1 MSEDIRNTF
10 IAFSGASPGISTSLT
25 DLSYT
30 SLDGK
35 RIYLNFQD
43 IDSTGI
49 EPATGLELRF
59 SITKKFGSIATTVN
73 PSSTFID
80 ASSPKTLQLILS
92 DANRIVDYSYNGSGV
107 ALTAQTVFVS
117 YDATG
122 FGSTVAK
129 LSDND
134 TQKSFVSSFTGVGI
148 TNLTKESNPPVF
160 NYSTTSTD
168 GTKVF
173 VYYTEATPP
182 LLPTTNISGFA
193 VSQNNSGI
201 AITNGYVLDPTSATN
216 GKIIVLQLSG
226 KIDSDDGTNP
236 ATITY
241 NPPASDYFKIKDST
255 GTGLTYAV
263 AFSGLAITNLVSD
276 ISRPVVINAQ
286 TSVTAPGVFLNFNVT
301 MSEPT
306 IPGTSA
312 TGFSIYHVEAESYKT
327 IDSITDSST
336 TYNGFGVTQ
345 YALAVNKSGLG
356 PNDTFILSYTKPT
369 SDFITDQSGNLNELL
384 SFSSL
389 SIKNLYRGTFPLA
402 PGGGYSAIAS
412 TTSYVS
418 TTGYDL
424 YLDFN
429 LNKSY
434 PAVPGVGIT
443 GFTVLV
449 DGQSVPVKN
458 ASTGSTGSDHNVKL
472 SLYNKVSSGSSVE
485 VAFQQGSLR
494 LYGAS
499 GYAFV
504 NDFEPT
510 SITNLANYDN
520 FGFFDPIYWNN
531 SLNNNTSIGY
541 EIEDETTD
549 IFVKSEFYPNASV
562 IYDTNPPK
570 GILILNRKADDVD
583 PGIKVHYFS
592 GTGYSS
598 VTTEFTD
605 TTTSYSF
612 SQTVNAFKIVSDKDQ
627 NISTIYL
634 KLKKTGSIINLGDRI
649 NVALYT
655 HDATNDT
662 PSTLLGSFA
671 SIQIDDLTTS
681 FDTYSFTNTGVTL
694 ALDTIYWVHITLD
707 NLPIASVGSASIDI
721 ANYSNTSSEFAYYNS
736 NDLTWIRIANTSPY
750 YKITAFNTASAEL
763 LSKDYLLDIF
773 EVPLKEVSV
782 YGGSSDL
789 SKYEVIGNEQANY
802 VYKKFEP
809 VYEDTTNSANNIY
822 PTVTNL
828 IVGATAKNTKTYI
841 LQIKKTKTSE
851 WEDIVENIADSET
864 TDYLNFTFT
873 TPLSLYAAR
882 IAYHGDYFTIDQR
895 GDITLAA
902 YDQYSD
908 VVSAQISRFSDFR
921 DATSFPNADAKG
933 FIDFSAGETTFTNI
947 DLTNAAYLW
956 SQKTGNAAS
965 EITAIAAFND
975 KILIAANHKMYV
987 YKSGEVYEILN
998 ESLIAEKYQITCIH
1012 VYNGRAYAGTNYGLV
1027 FTSYNGEFWSVL
1039 NAKDPLSTTT
1049 YKLLKPIVS
1058 MASLGNNLFLGS
1070 TKGSTSSCSVYQ
1082 YNGKAISELKTF
1094 TSYNQVSAITAKEFT
1109 LYVGVGGDYGSR
1121 ASAVYKY
1128 YNAEWVQTLSSNFD
1142 NIECMTKSVTR
1153 NSVLVGFRGGQIWEL
1168 SFTNATANSWAKL
1181 YDTYSDHIFTI
1192 FDDPNG
1198 NYIYVSTD
1206 NGTYGYFKSISN
1218 FKKIVSYSYDT
1229 NQLNA
1234 TWRSY
1239 TGSGITW
1246 TDLGDIESYNFIAY
1260 RGQTQ
1265 AINYTGSIGNSF
1277 IPPTGFTN
1285 ISVTFEG
1292 AVLASKDGALSF
1304 RVDSGV
1310 GYNLFVNDTLQISN
1324 YNQSTTLSTLY
1335 STNAFN
1341 ATEGDVFKIKLQTT
1355 NNVGSGTTFKLLWQ
1369 KAAGE
1374 TFEAI
1379 PSSQFYGSSKVKSV
1393 TAIGNTFYGA
1403 GMDGSVYEFTTTPYE
1418 NNSRYIY
1425 ARFKDE
1431 AGNIQ
1436 GVALPAHTNGF
1447 PVINDRMIQVANT
1460 ANNTSSFIQY
1470 TNTTIV
1476 SNSNTTIS
1484 PVTGNTQN
1492 NQNNNQTQGQT
1503 NANTTPTTTTNT
1515 NTNNQNLS
1523 TTNNSGVIYQ
1533 IQKNAD
1539 NSLSRKGIY
1548 VPPSRTYPVYAPDRK
1563 IREYGIYEVQPI
1575 YVPTLITW
1583 SQIVALILNK
1593 YPSTP
1598 DATLD
1603 NGTQVKIYVKTG
1615 NTRAECIAASYG
1627 DAQSLS
1633 SINDNLAPT
1642 TAQSLSVDLSAYSGK
1657 WLQYKVEL
1665 ITATPNVTPE
1675 LLSLTISYTSST
1687 GSYFFTRMFD
1697 TTNYDTDAP
1706 MIKRGLLTS
1715 NELKNN
1721 GSIVYGYTTSS
1732 DTNETFNFAN
1742 YTVISPNQT
1751 FELSEASSK
1760 IRFGIFLTSVGTTPS
1775 MVYDFAVQLD
1785 IGDASI
1791 KFNPTP

>member
-30 SLDGK
+30 SYDGK

-43 IDSTGI
+43 IDSTGL
-49 EPATGLELRF
+49 EPATGLQLRF
-59 SITKKFGSIATTVN
+59 SVTKKFGAIATTVT

-80 ASSPKTLQLILS
+80 ASSPKALQLILADS
-92 DANRIVDYSYNGSGV
+92 DRIVDFSYNGSGT

-117 YDATG
+117 YDASG

-182 LLPTTNISGFA
+182 LFPTTNISGFA

-201 AITNGYVLDPTSATN
+201 AITNGFVLDPTNATD

-226 KIDSDDGTNP
+226 KIDSDDGTNSP
-236 ATITY
+236 TITY

-286 TSVTAPGVFLNFNVT
+286 TAVSSATVFLNFNVT

-312 TGFSIYHVEAESYKT
+312 TGFSIYHVEAESYKV

-345 YALAVNKSGLG
+345 YTLAVNKSALG
-356 PNDTFILSYTKPT
+356 PNDTFILSYTKPA
-369 SDFITDQSGNLNELL
+369 SNYITDQTGNLNELL
-384 SFSSL
+384 SFSNKA
-389 SIKNLYRGTFPLA
+389 IKNLYRGTFPLA
-402 PGGGYSAIAS
+402 PGGGYSAIAA

-418 TTGYDL
+418 TTGYEI

-434 PAVPGVGIT
+434 PAIPGVGIT

-449 DGQSVPVKN
+449 DGQSVPVKT
-458 ASTGSTGSDHNVKL
+458 ASTGTTGSDHNVKL

-485 VAFQQGSLR
+485 VAFEQGSLR

-499 GYAFV
+499 AYAFV
-504 NDFEPT
+504 NNFEPNP
-510 SITNLANYDN
+510 ITNLTNYDN
-520 FGFFDPIYWNN
+520 FGFFDPLYWNE

-541 EIEDETTD
+541 QIEDETTD

-562 IYDTNPPK
+562 IYDTVPPK

-598 VTTEFTD
+598 ITTEYTD
-605 TTTSYSF
+605 TLSSYSL
-612 SQTVNAFKIVSDKDQ
+612 SQTINAFKIVSDKDQ
-627 NISTIYL
+627 NISTIFL
-634 KLKKTGSIINLGDRI
+634 KFKKTGSIVNLGDRI
-649 NVALYT
+649 NVSIFTY
-655 HDATNDT
+655 DETNDV

-671 SIQIDDLTTS
+671 SIQFSDLTTS
-681 FDTYSFTNTGVTL
+681 FDSYSFSNTGLTL
-694 ALDTIYWVHITLD
+694 TADTTYWIHITLD
-707 NLPIASVGSASIDI
+707 NLPMPSVGTASIDI
-721 ANYSNTSSEFAYYNS
+721 ANFTNTDFEFAYYDSDN
-736 NDLTWIRIANTSPY
+736 LTWIRIANTSPY

-763 LSKDYLLDIF
+763 SSEDYLLDIY
-773 EVPLKEVSV
+773 EVPFKEVSV

-802 VYKKFEP
+802 VYKKFNP
-809 VYEDTTNSANNIY
+809 VYEDATNSANNIY

-841 LQIKKTKTSE
+841 IQVKKTKISD
-851 WEDIVENIADSET
+851 WENIIENIADPET
-864 TDYLNFTFT
+864 TDYLSFTFT
-873 TPLSLYAAR
+873 TPISLYAAR
-882 IAYHGDYFTIDQR
+882 IAYQGDYFTIDQR
-895 GDITLAA
+895 GDITIAA

-921 DATSFPNADAKG
+921 DATSFPNADTKG

-956 SQKTGNAAS
+956 SKKTGNAAS
-965 EITAIAAFND
+965 EITAISAFND
-975 KILIAANHKMYV
+975 KILIAANHKMFV
-987 YKSGEVYEILN
+987 YKNEEVYEILN
-998 ESLIAEKYQITCIH
+998 ESLISEKYQITCIH
-1012 VYNGRAYAGTNYGLV
+1012 VFNGRAYAGTNYGLV
-1027 FTSYNGEFWSVL
+1027 FISFNGEFWSVL
-1039 NAKDPLSTTT
+1039 NAKDPLSTIN
-1049 YKLLKPIVS
+1049 YKLLKPIIS
-1058 MASLGNNLFLGS
+1058 MTSLGNNLFLGS
-1070 TKGSTSSCSVYQ
+1070 SKGSTSSCSVYQ
-1082 YNGKAISELKTF
+1082 YNGKAIIELKTF
-1094 TSYNQVSAITAKEFT
+1094 SSYDQVSALTAKEFT
-1109 LYVGVGGDYGSR
+1109 LYIGVGGAYGSG
-1121 ASAVYKY
+1121 ASAIYKY
-1128 YNAEWVQTLSSNFD
+1128 YNAELVQTLSSNFD
-1142 NIECMTKSVTR
+1142 NVESLAKSSTR
-1153 NSVLVGFRGGQIWEL
+1153 NSVIAGFRGGQIWEL
-1168 SFTNATANSWAKL
+1168 SFTNAAANSWAKL
-1181 YDTYSDHIFTI
+1181 YDTYADHIFSI
-1192 FDDPNG
+1192 YDDSNS
-1198 NYIYVSTD
+1198 NYIYISTD
-1206 NGTYGYFKSISN
+1206 NGTYGYFKQINS
-1218 FKKIVSYSYDT
+1218 FKKIVSYSYGT
-1229 NQLNA
+1229 NLLNL
-1234 TWRSY
+1234 TYRSY

-1260 RGQTQ
+1260 RGQTE
-1265 AINYTGSIGNSF
+1265 AINYTGAIGSSF
-1277 IPPTGFTN
+1277 ISPTGFTN
-1285 ISVTFEG
+1285 SSITYEG
-1292 AVLASKDGALSF
+1292 GVLASKDGALSF

-1310 GYNLFVNDTLQISN
+1310 GYNLFVNDILQIGN
-1324 YNQSTTLSTLY
+1324 YNQSSTLSSLY
-1335 STNAFN
+1335 SANAFN
-1341 ATEGDVFKIKLQTT
+1341 VLEGDVLKIKLQTT
-1355 NNVGSGTTFKLLWQ
+1355 NNVGSGTTFKFLWQ
-1369 KAAGE
+1369 KNTGE
-1374 TFEAI
+1374 TFETVPA
-1379 PSSQFYGSSKVKSV
+1379 SQFYGSSKIKSV

-1403 GMDGSVYEFTTTPYE
+1403 GMDGSIYEFTNTPYE
-1418 NNSRYIY
+1418 DNSRYIY
-1425 ARFKDE
+1425 ARFKDQ

-1436 GVALPAHTNGF
+1436 GVSLPGHINGF
-1447 PVINDRMIQVANT
+1447 PVISDRMIQVANT

-1470 TNTTIV
+1470 TNTTVV
-1476 SNSNTTIS
+1476 SNSNTTIN

-1492 NQNNNQTQGQT
+1492 NQDNNPTQGQV
-1503 NANTTPTTTTNT
+1503 NAGTESTTTTNT

-1548 VPPSRTYPVYAPDRK
+1548 VPPSRAYPVYAPDRK
-1563 IREYGIYEVQPI
+1563 IREFGIYEVQPI

-1583 SQIVALILNK
+1583 TQIVALILNK

-1598 DATLD
+1598 DTTLD
-1603 NGTQVKIYVKTG
+1603 NGTQIKIYVKTG
-1615 NTRAECIAASYG
+1615 NSRAECLAASYG

-1633 SINDNLAPT
+1633 SINDSLAST

-1665 ITATPNVTPE
+1665 ITATPNITPE
-1675 LLSLTISYTSST
+1675 LLSLTLSYTSSS

-1760 IRFGIFLTSVGTTPS
+1760 IRFGIFLTSVGITPS

>member
-30 SLDGK
+30 SYDGK

-43 IDSTGI
+43 IDSTGL
-49 EPATGLELRF
+49 EPATGLQLRF
-59 SITKKFGSIATTVN
+59 SVTKKFGAIATTVT

-80 ASSPKTLQLILS
+80 ASSPKALQLILADS
-92 DANRIVDYSYNGSGV
+92 DRIVDFSYNGSGT

-117 YDATG
+117 YDASG

-173 VYYTEATPP
+173 VYYSETTPP

-201 AITNGYVLDPTSATN
+201 AITNGYVLDPSSATN

-276 ISRPVVINAQ
+276 ISRPVVINSQ
-286 TSVTAPGVFLNFNVT
+286 TAVSGGFLFLDFYVT

-306 IPGTSA
+306 LPGTSA
-312 TGFSIYHVEAESYKT
+312 TGFSIYNVETESYKT
-327 IDSITDSST
+327 IVSISDSST

-345 YALAVNKSGLG
+345 YALSVNSSEIS
-356 PNDTFILSYTKPT
+356 PTDTFVLSYTKPT
-369 SDFITDQSGNLNELL
+369 SNYITDQSGNLNELL
-384 SFSSL
+384 SFSNL
-389 SIKNLYRGTFPLA
+389 SIKNLYRGTASLA

-418 TTGYDL
+418 TTGYDV

-429 LNKSY
+429 FNKSY
-434 PAVPGVGIT
+434 PAIPGVGIT

-449 DGQSVPVKN
+449 DGQSVPVKS
-458 ASTGSTGSDHNVKL
+458 ASTGTTGSDHNVKL
-472 SLYNKVSSGSSVE
+472 SLYNKISSGSSVE
-485 VAFQQGSLR
+485 VAFEQGSLR

-504 NDFEPT
+504 NNFEPNP
-510 SITNLANYDN
+510 ITNLTNYDN
-520 FGFFDPIYWNN
+520 FGFFDPLYWNE

-562 IYDTNPPK
+562 IYDTVPPK

-598 VTTEFTD
+598 ITTEYTD
-605 TTTSYSF
+605 TTSSYSF
-612 SQTVNAFKIVSDKDQ
+612 TQTINAFKIVSDKDQ

-634 KLKKTGSIINLGDRI
+634 KLKKTGSIVNLGDRI
-649 NVALYT
+649 NVSIFTY
-655 HDATNDT
+655 DATNDV

-671 SIQIDDLTTS
+671 SIQFSDLTTS
-681 FDTYSFTNTGVTL
+681 FDSYSFSNTGLTL
-694 ALDTIYWVHITLD
+694 TADTTYWIHITLD
-707 NLPIASVGSASIDI
+707 NLPMPSVGTASIDI
-721 ANYSNTSSEFAYYNS
+721 ANFTNTDSEFAYYDSDN
-736 NDLTWIRIANTSPY
+736 LTWIRIANTSPY

-763 LSKDYLLDIF
+763 SSKDYLLDIY
-773 EVPLKEVSV
+773 EVPYKEVSV

-802 VYKKFEP
+802 IYKKFNP
-809 VYEDTTNSANNIY
+809 VYEDATNSANNIY

-828 IVGATAKNTKTYI
+828 IVGATAKNTKTYVI
-841 LQIKKTKTSE
+841 QVKKTKISD
-851 WEDIVENIADSET
+851 WENIVENIADPET
-864 TDYLNFTFT
+864 TDYLSFTFT
-873 TPLSLYAAR
+873 TPISLYAAR
-882 IAYHGDYFTIDQR
+882 IAYQGDYFTIDQR
-895 GDITLAA
+895 GDITIAA

-921 DATSFPNADAKG
+921 DATSFPNADTKG

-956 SQKTGNAAS
+956 SKKTGNAAS
-965 EITAIAAFND
+965 EITAISAFND
-975 KILIAANHKMYV
+975 KILIAANHKMFV

-998 ESLIAEKYQITCIH
+998 ESLIGEKYQITCIH
-1012 VYNGRAYAGTNYGLV
+1012 VFNGRAYAGTNYGLV
-1027 FTSYNGEFWSVL
+1027 FTSFNGEFWSVL
-1039 NAKDPLSTTT
+1039 NAKDPLSTIN
-1049 YKLLKPIVS
+1049 YKLLKPIIS
-1058 MASLGNNLFLGS
+1058 MTSLGNNLFLGS
-1070 TKGSTSSCSVYQ
+1070 SKGSTSSCSVYQ
-1082 YNGKAISELKTF
+1082 YNGKAIIELKTF
-1094 TSYNQVSAITAKEFT
+1094 SSYDQVSALTAKEFT
-1109 LYVGVGGDYGSR
+1109 LYVGVGGAYGSG
-1121 ASAVYKY
+1121 ASAIYKY

-1142 NIECMTKSVTR
+1142 NVECLAKSSTR
-1153 NSVLVGFRGGQIWEL
+1153 NSVIAGFRGGQIWEL
-1168 SFTNATANSWAKL
+1168 SFTNAAANSWAKL
-1181 YDTYSDHIFTI
+1181 YDTYADHIFSI
-1192 FDDPNG
+1192 YDDSNS
-1198 NYIYVSTD
+1198 NYIYISTD
-1206 NGTYGYFKSISN
+1206 NGTYGYFKLINS
-1218 FKKIVSYSYDT
+1218 FKKIVSYSYGT
-1229 NQLNA
+1229 NLLNL
-1234 TWRSY
+1234 TYRSY

-1260 RGQTQ
+1260 RGQTE
-1265 AINYTGSIGNSF
+1265 AINYTGAIGSSF
-1277 IPPTGFTN
+1277 VSPAGFTN
-1285 ISVTFEG
+1285 SSITYEG
-1292 AVLASKDGALSF
+1292 GVLVSKDGALSF

-1310 GYNLFVNDTLQISN
+1310 GYNLFVNDTLQIGN

-1335 STNAFN
+1335 SANAFN
-1341 ATEGDVFKIKLQTT
+1341 VLEGDVLKIKLQTT

-1369 KAAGE
+1369 KNTGE
-1374 TFEAI
+1374 SFETVPA
-1379 PSSQFYGSSKVKSV
+1379 SQFYGSSKIKSI
-1393 TAIGNTFYGA
+1393 TAIGSSFYGA
-1403 GMDGSVYEFTTTPYE
+1403 GMDGSVYEFTNTPYE

-1425 ARFKDE
+1425 ARFKDQ

-1436 GVALPAHTNGF
+1436 GVSLPGHTSGF
-1447 PVINDRMIQVANT
+1447 PVISDRMIQVANT

-1470 TNTTIV
+1470 TNTTVV
-1476 SNSNTTIS
+1476 SNSNTTIN

-1492 NQNNNQTQGQT
+1492 NQDNIPTQGQV
-1503 NANTTPTTTTNT
+1503 NAGTGLTTTTNT

-1548 VPPSRTYPVYAPDRK
+1548 VPPSRAYPVYAPDRK

-1583 SQIVALILNK
+1583 TQIVALILNK

-1598 DATLD
+1598 DTTLD
-1603 NGTQVKIYVKTG
+1603 NGTQIKIYVKTG
-1615 NTRAECIAASYG
+1615 NTRAECLATSYG

-1633 SINDNLAPT
+1633 NINDSLAPT

-1665 ITATPNVTPE
+1665 ITATPNITPE
-1675 LLSLTISYTSST
+1675 LLSLTLSYTSSS

>member
-30 SLDGK
+30 SYDGK

-43 IDSTGI
+43 IDSTGL
-49 EPATGLELRF
+49 EPATGLQLRF
-59 SITKKFGSIATTVN
+59 SVTKKFGAIATTVT

-80 ASSPKTLQLILS
+80 ASSPKALQLILADS
-92 DANRIVDYSYNGSGV
+92 DRIVDFSYNGSGT

-117 YDATG
+117 YDSSG

-168 GTKVF
+168 GTKVY

-201 AITNGYVLDPTSATN
+201 AITNGFVLDPTNATD

-226 KIDSDDGTNP
+226 KIDSDDGTNSP
-236 ATITY
+236 TITY
-241 NPPASDYFKIKDST
+241 NPPASDYYKIKDST

-286 TSVTAPGVFLNFNVT
+286 TAVTAPGVFLNFNVT

-312 TGFSIYHVEAESYKT
+312 TGFSIYHVEAESYKI

-345 YALAVNKSGLG
+345 YALSVNKSALG
-356 PNDTFILSYTKPT
+356 PNDTFILSYTKPA
-369 SDFITDQSGNLNELL
+369 SNYITDQTGNLNELL
-384 SFSSL
+384 SFSNKA
-389 SIKNLYRGTFPLA
+389 IKNLYRGSFPLA
-402 PGGGYSAIAS
+402 PGGGYSAIAA

-418 TTGYDL
+418 TTGYEI

-434 PAVPGVGIT
+434 PAIPGVGIT

-449 DGQSVPVKN
+449 DGQSVPVKT
-458 ASTGSTGSDHNVKL
+458 ASTGTTGSDHNVKL

-485 VAFQQGSLR
+485 VAFEQGSLR

-499 GYAFV
+499 AYAFV
-504 NDFEPT
+504 NNFEPNP
-510 SITNLANYDN
+510 ITNLTNYDN
-520 FGFFDPIYWNN
+520 FGFFDPLYWNE

-562 IYDTNPPK
+562 IYDTVPPK

-598 VTTEFTD
+598 ITTEYTD
-605 TTTSYSF
+605 TLSSYSL
-612 SQTVNAFKIVSDKDQ
+612 SQTINAFKIVSDKDQ

-634 KLKKTGSIINLGDRI
+634 KLKKTGSIVNLGDRI
-649 NVALYT
+649 NVSIFTY
-655 HDATNDT
+655 DATNDV

-671 SIQIDDLTTS
+671 SIQFSDLTTS
-681 FDTYSFTNTGVTL
+681 FDSYSFSNTGLTL
-694 ALDTIYWVHITLD
+694 TADTTYWIHITLD
-707 NLPIASVGSASIDI
+707 NLPMPSVGTASIDI
-721 ANYSNTSSEFAYYNS
+721 ANFTNTDFEFAYYDSDNLS
-736 NDLTWIRIANTSPY
+736 WIRIANTSPY

-763 LSKDYLLDIF
+763 SSKDYLLDIY
-773 EVPLKEVSV
+773 EVPFKEVSV

-789 SKYEVIGNEQANY
+789 SKYEVIGNEQVNY
-802 VYKKFEP
+802 VYKKFDP
-809 VYEDTTNSANNIY
+809 VYEDATNSANNIY

-841 LQIKKTKTSE
+841 IQIKKTKISD
-851 WEDIVENIADSET
+851 WENIVENIADPET
-864 TDYLNFTFT
+864 TDYLSFTFT
-873 TPLSLYAAR
+873 TPISLYAAR
-882 IAYHGDYFTIDQR
+882 IAYQGDYFTIDQR
-895 GDITLAA
+895 GDITIAA

-921 DATSFPNADAKG
+921 DATSFPNSDTKG

-956 SQKTGNAAS
+956 SKKTGNAAS
-965 EITAIAAFND
+965 EITAISAFND
-975 KILIAANHKMYV
+975 KILIAANHKMFV
-987 YKSGEVYEILN
+987 YKNEEVYEILN
-998 ESLIAEKYQITCIH
+998 ESLISEKYQITCIH
-1012 VYNGRAYAGTNYGLV
+1012 VFNGRAYAGTNYGLV
-1027 FTSYNGEFWSVL
+1027 FTSFNGEFWSVL
-1039 NAKDPLSTTT
+1039 NAKDPLSTIN
-1049 YKLLKPIVS
+1049 YKLLKPIIS
-1058 MASLGNNLFLGS
+1058 MTSLGNNLFLGS
-1070 TKGSTSSCSVYQ
+1070 SKGSTSSCSVYQ
-1082 YNGKAISELKTF
+1082 YNGKAIIELKTF
-1094 TSYNQVSAITAKEFT
+1094 SSYDQVSALTAKEFT
-1109 LYVGVGGDYGSR
+1109 LYVGVGGAYGSG
-1121 ASAVYKY
+1121 ASAIYKY
-1128 YNAEWVQTLSSNFD
+1128 YNTEWVQTLSSNFD
-1142 NIECMTKSVTR
+1142 NVESLAKSSTR
-1153 NSVLVGFRGGQIWEL
+1153 NSVIAGFRGGQIWEL
-1168 SFTNATANSWAKL
+1168 SFTNAAANSWAKL
-1181 YDTYSDHIFTI
+1181 YDTYADHIFSI
-1192 FDDPNG
+1192 YDDSNS
-1198 NYIYVSTD
+1198 NYIYISTD
-1206 NGTYGYFKSISN
+1206 NGTYGYFKQINS
-1218 FKKIVSYSYDT
+1218 FKKIVSYSYGT
-1229 NQLNA
+1229 NLLNL
-1234 TWRSY
+1234 TYRSY

-1260 RGQTQ
+1260 RGQTE
-1265 AINYTGSIGNSF
+1265 AINYTGAIGSSF
-1277 IPPTGFTN
+1277 VSPTGFTN
-1285 ISVTFEG
+1285 SSITYEG
-1292 AVLASKDGALSF
+1292 GVLASKDGALSF

-1310 GYNLFVNDTLQISN
+1310 GYNLFVNDTLQIGN
-1324 YNQSTTLSTLY
+1324 YNQSTTLSSLY
-1335 STNAFN
+1335 SANAFN
-1341 ATEGDVFKIKLQTT
+1341 VLEGDVLKIKLQTT
-1355 NNVGSGTTFKLLWQ
+1355 NNVGSGTTFKFLWQ
-1369 KAAGE
+1369 KNTGE
-1374 TFEAI
+1374 TFETVPA
-1379 PSSQFYGSSKVKSV
+1379 SQFYGSSKIKSV

-1403 GMDGSVYEFTTTPYE
+1403 GMDGSIYEFTTTPYE
-1418 NNSRYIY
+1418 DNSRYIY
-1425 ARFKDE
+1425 ARFKDQ

-1436 GVALPAHTNGF
+1436 GVSLPGHMSGF
-1447 PVINDRMIQVANT
+1447 PVISDRMIQVANT

-1470 TNTTIV
+1470 TNTTVV
-1476 SNSNTTIS
+1476 SNSNTTIN

-1492 NQNNNQTQGQT
+1492 NQDNNPTQGQV
-1503 NANTTPTTTTNT
+1503 NAGTGSTTTTNT

-1548 VPPSRTYPVYAPDRK
+1548 VPPSRAYPVYAPDRK
-1563 IREYGIYEVQPI
+1563 IREFGIYEVQPI

-1583 SQIVALILNK
+1583 TQIVALILNK

-1598 DATLD
+1598 DTTLD
-1603 NGTQVKIYVKTG
+1603 NGTQIKIYVKTG
-1615 NTRAECIAASYG
+1615 NTRAECLAASYG

-1633 SINDNLAPT
+1633 SINDSLAST

-1665 ITATPNVTPE
+1665 ITATPNITPE
-1675 LLSLTISYTSST
+1675 LLSLTLSYTSSS

-1760 IRFGIFLTSVGTTPS
+1760 IRFGIFLTSVGITPS

>member
-1 MSEDIRNTF
+1 MSKDIRNTF

-30 SLDGK
+30 SYDGK

-43 IDSTGI
+43 IDSTGL
-49 EPATGLELRF
+49 EPTTGLQLRF
-59 SITKKFGSIATTVN
+59 SVTKKFGAIATTVT

-80 ASSPKTLQLILS
+80 ASSPKALQLILADS
-92 DANRIVDYSYNGSGV
+92 DRIVDFSYNGSGT

-117 YDATG
+117 YDASG

-168 GTKVF
+168 GTKVY

-201 AITNGYVLDPTSATN
+201 AITNGFVLDPLDATN

-236 ATITY
+236 PTITY
-241 NPPASDYFKIKDST
+241 NPPASDYYKIKDST

-286 TSVTAPGVFLNFNVT
+286 TSVSSATVFLNFNVT

-312 TGFSIYHVEAESYKT
+312 TGFSIYHVEAESYKI

-336 TYNGFGVTQ
+336 TYNGFGVTE
-345 YALAVNKSGLG
+345 YALAVNKSALG
-356 PNDTFILSYTKPT
+356 PNDTFILSYTKPA
-369 SDFITDQSGNLNELL
+369 SNYITDQTGNLNELL
-384 SFSSL
+384 SFTNKA
-389 SIKNLYRGTFPLA
+389 IKNLYRGTFPLA
-402 PGGGYSAIAS
+402 PGGGYSAIAA

-418 TTGYDL
+418 TTGYEI

-434 PAVPGVGIT
+434 PAIPGVGIT

-449 DGQSVPVKN
+449 DGQSVPVKT
-458 ASTGSTGSDHNVKL
+458 ASTGTTGSDHNVKL

-485 VAFQQGSLR
+485 VAFEQGSLR

-499 GYAFV
+499 AYAFV
-504 NDFEPT
+504 NNFEPNP
-510 SITNLANYDN
+510 ITNLTNYDN
-520 FGFFDPIYWNN
+520 FGFFDPLYWNE

-562 IYDTNPPK
+562 IYDTVPPK

-598 VTTEFTD
+598 ITTEYTD
-605 TTTSYSF
+605 TLSSYSL
-612 SQTVNAFKIVSDKDQ
+612 SQTINAFKIVSDKDQ

-634 KLKKTGSIINLGDRI
+634 KLKKSGSIVNLGDRI
-649 NVALYT
+649 NVSIFTY
-655 HDATNDT
+655 DATNDV
-662 PSTLLGSFA
+662 PSTLLGSFG
-671 SIQIDDLTTS
+671 SIQFSDLTTS
-681 FDTYSFTNTGVTL
+681 FDSYSFSNTGLTL
-694 ALDTIYWVHITLD
+694 TADTTYWIYITLD
-707 NLPIASVGSASIDI
+707 NLPMPSVGTASIDI
-721 ANYSNTSSEFAYYNS
+721 ANFTNTDFEFAYY
-736 NDLTWIRIANTSPY
+736 DLDNLSWIRIANTSPY

-763 LSKDYLLDIF
+763 SSEDYLLDIF
-773 EVPLKEVSV
+773 EVPFKEVSV

-802 VYKKFEP
+802 VYKKFDP
-809 VYEDTTNSANNIY
+809 VYEDATNSANNIY

-841 LQIKKTKTSE
+841 IQVKKTKISD
-851 WEDIVENIADSET
+851 WENIVENIADPET
-864 TDYLNFTFT
+864 TDYLSFTFT
-873 TPLSLYAAR
+873 TPISLYAAR
-882 IAYHGDYFTIDQR
+882 IAYQGDYFTIDQR
-895 GDITLAA
+895 GDITIAA

-921 DATSFPNADAKG
+921 DATSFPNADTKG

-956 SQKTGNAAS
+956 SKKTGNAAS
-965 EITAIAAFND
+965 EITAISAFND
-975 KILIAANHKMYV
+975 KILIAANHKMFV
-987 YKSGEVYEILN
+987 YKNEEVYEILN
-998 ESLIAEKYQITCIH
+998 ESLISEKYQITCIH
-1012 VYNGRAYAGTNYGLV
+1012 VFNGRAYAGTNYGLV
-1027 FTSYNGEFWSVL
+1027 FTSFNGEFWSVL
-1039 NAKDPLSTTT
+1039 NAKDPLSTIN
-1049 YKLLKPIVS
+1049 YKLLKPIIS
-1058 MASLGNNLFLGS
+1058 MTSLGNNLFLGS
-1070 TKGSTSSCSVYQ
+1070 SKGSASSCSVYQ
-1082 YNGKAISELKTF
+1082 YNGKAIIELKTF
-1094 TSYNQVSAITAKEFT
+1094 SSFDQVSALTAKEFT
-1109 LYVGVGGDYGSR
+1109 LYVGVGGAYGSG
-1121 ASAVYKY
+1121 ASAIYKY

-1142 NIECMTKSVTR
+1142 NVESLAKSSTR
-1153 NSVLVGFRGGQIWEL
+1153 NSVIAGFRGGQIWEL
-1168 SFTNATANSWAKL
+1168 SFTNAAANSWAKL
-1181 YDTYSDHIFTI
+1181 YDTYADHIFSI
-1192 FDDPNG
+1192 YDDSNS
-1198 NYIYVSTD
+1198 NYIYISTD
-1206 NGTYGYFKSISN
+1206 NGTYGYFKLINS
-1218 FKKIVSYSYDT
+1218 FKKIVSYSYGT
-1229 NQLNA
+1229 NLLNL
-1234 TWRSY
+1234 TYRSY

-1260 RGQTQ
+1260 RGQTE
-1265 AINYTGSIGNSF
+1265 AINYTGAIGSSF
-1277 IPPTGFTN
+1277 VSPTGFTN
-1285 ISVTFEG
+1285 SSITYEG
-1292 AVLASKDGALSF
+1292 GVLASKDGALSF

-1324 YNQSTTLSTLY
+1324 YNQSTTLSSLY
-1335 STNAFN
+1335 SANAFN
-1341 ATEGDVFKIKLQTT
+1341 VLEGDVLKIKLQTT
-1355 NNVGSGTTFKLLWQ
+1355 NNVGSGTTFKFLWQ
-1369 KAAGE
+1369 KNTGE
-1374 TFEAI
+1374 TFETVPA
-1379 PSSQFYGSSKVKSV
+1379 SQFYGSSKIKSV

-1403 GMDGSVYEFTTTPYE
+1403 GMDGSVYEFTNTPYE
-1418 NNSRYIY
+1418 DNSRYIY
-1425 ARFKDE
+1425 ARFKDQ

-1436 GVALPAHTNGF
+1436 GVSLPGHISGF
-1447 PVINDRMIQVANT
+1447 PVISDRMIQVANT

-1470 TNTTIV
+1470 TNTTVV
-1476 SNSNTTIS
+1476 SNSNTTIN

-1492 NQNNNQTQGQT
+1492 NQDNNPTQGQV
-1503 NANTTPTTTTNT
+1503 NAGTGSTTTTNT

-1548 VPPSRTYPVYAPDRK
+1548 VPPSRAYPVYAPDRK
-1563 IREYGIYEVQPI
+1563 IREFGIYEVQPI

-1583 SQIVALILNK
+1583 TQIVALILNK

-1598 DATLD
+1598 DTTLD
-1603 NGTQVKIYVKTG
+1603 NGTQIKIYVKTG
-1615 NTRAECIAASYG
+1615 NTRAECLAASYG

-1633 SINDNLAPT
+1633 SINDSLAST

-1665 ITATPNVTPE
+1665 ITATPNITPE
-1675 LLSLTISYTSST
+1675 LLSLTLSYTSSS

>member
-30 SLDGK
+30 SYDGK

-43 IDSTGI
+43 IDSTGL
-49 EPATGLELRF
+49 EPATGLQLRF
-59 SITKKFGSIATTVN
+59 SVTKKFGAIATTVT

-80 ASSPKTLQLILS
+80 ASSPKALQLILADS
-92 DANRIVDYSYNGSGV
+92 DRIVDFSYNGSGT

-117 YDATG
+117 YDASG

-201 AITNGYVLDPTSATN
+201 AITNGYVLDPTNATD

-226 KIDSDDGTNP
+226 KIDSDDGTNSP
-236 ATITY
+236 TITY
-241 NPPASDYFKIKDST
+241 NPPASDYYKIKDST

-286 TSVTAPGVFLNFNVT
+286 TAVSSATLFLNFNVT

-312 TGFSIYHVEAESYKT
+312 TGFSIYHVEAESYKI

-345 YALAVNKSGLG
+345 YALSVNKSALG
-356 PNDTFILSYTKPT
+356 PNDTFILSYTKPA
-369 SDFITDQSGNLNELL
+369 SNYITDQTGNLNELL
-384 SFSSL
+384 SFSNKA
-389 SIKNLYRGTFPLA
+389 IKNLYRGSFPLA
-402 PGGGYSAIAS
+402 PGGGYSAIAA

-418 TTGYDL
+418 TTGYEI

-434 PAVPGVGIT
+434 PAIPGVGIT

-449 DGQSVPVKN
+449 DGQSVPVKT
-458 ASTGSTGSDHNVKL
+458 ASTGTTGSDHNVKL

-485 VAFQQGSLR
+485 VAFEQGSLR

-499 GYAFV
+499 AYAFV
-504 NDFEPT
+504 NNFEPNP
-510 SITNLANYDN
+510 ITNLTNYDN
-520 FGFFDPIYWNN
+520 FGFFDPLYWNE

-562 IYDTNPPK
+562 IYDTVPPK

-598 VTTEFTD
+598 ITTEYTD
-605 TTTSYSF
+605 TLSSYSL
-612 SQTVNAFKIVSDKDQ
+612 SQTINAFKIVSDKDQ

-634 KLKKTGSIINLGDRI
+634 KLKKTGSIVNLGDRI
-649 NVALYT
+649 NVSIFTY
-655 HDATNDT
+655 DATNDV

-671 SIQIDDLTTS
+671 SIQFSDLTTS
-681 FDTYSFTNTGVTL
+681 FDSYSFSNTGLTL
-694 ALDTIYWVHITLD
+694 TADTTYWIHITLD
-707 NLPIASVGSASIDI
+707 NLPMPSVGIASIDI
-721 ANYSNTSSEFAYYNS
+721 ANFTNTDFEFAYYDSDNLS
-736 NDLTWIRIANTSPY
+736 WIRIANTSPY

-763 LSKDYLLDIF
+763 SSKDYLLDIY
-773 EVPLKEVSV
+773 EVPFKEVSV

-802 VYKKFEP
+802 VYKKFDP
-809 VYEDTTNSANNIY
+809 VYEDATNSANNIY

-841 LQIKKTKTSE
+841 IQVKKTKISD
-851 WEDIVENIADSET
+851 WENIIENIADPET
-864 TDYLNFTFT
+864 TDYLSFTFT
-873 TPLSLYAAR
+873 TPISLYAAR
-882 IAYHGDYFTIDQR
+882 IAYQGDYFTIDQR
-895 GDITLAA
+895 GDITIAA

-921 DATSFPNADAKG
+921 DATSFPNADTKG

-956 SQKTGNAAS
+956 SKKTGNAAS
-965 EITAIAAFND
+965 EITAISAFND
-975 KILIAANHKMYV
+975 KILIAANHKMFV
-987 YKSGEVYEILN
+987 YKNEEVYEILN
-998 ESLIAEKYQITCIH
+998 ESLISEKYQITCIH
-1012 VYNGRAYAGTNYGLV
+1012 VFNGRAYAGTNYGLV
-1027 FTSYNGEFWSVL
+1027 FTSFNGEFWSVL
-1039 NAKDPLSTTT
+1039 NAKDPLSTIN
-1049 YKLLKPIVS
+1049 YKLLKPIIS
-1058 MASLGNNLFLGS
+1058 MTSLGNNLFLGS
-1070 TKGSTSSCSVYQ
+1070 SKGSTSSCSVYQ
-1082 YNGKAISELKTF
+1082 YNGKAIIELKTF
-1094 TSYNQVSAITAKEFT
+1094 SSYDQVSALTAKEFT
-1109 LYVGVGGDYGSR
+1109 LYVGVGGAYGSG
-1121 ASAVYKY
+1121 ASAIYKY

-1142 NIECMTKSVTR
+1142 NVESLAKSSTR
-1153 NSVLVGFRGGQIWEL
+1153 NSVIAGFRGGQIWEL
-1168 SFTNATANSWAKL
+1168 SFTNAAANSWAKL
-1181 YDTYSDHIFTI
+1181 YDTYADHIFSI
-1192 FDDPNG
+1192 YDDSNS
-1198 NYIYVSTD
+1198 NYIYISTD
-1206 NGTYGYFKSISN
+1206 NGTYGYFKLINS
-1218 FKKIVSYSYDT
+1218 FKKIVSYSYGT
-1229 NQLNA
+1229 NLLNL
-1234 TWRSY
+1234 TYRSY

-1260 RGQTQ
+1260 RGQTE
-1265 AINYTGSIGNSF
+1265 AINYTGAIGSSF
-1277 IPPTGFTN
+1277 VSPTGFTN
-1285 ISVTFEG
+1285 SSITYEG
-1292 AVLASKDGALSF
+1292 GVLASKDGALSF

-1324 YNQSTTLSTLY
+1324 YNQSTTLSSLY
-1335 STNAFN
+1335 SANAFN
-1341 ATEGDVFKIKLQTT
+1341 VLEGDVLKIKLQTT
-1355 NNVGSGTTFKLLWQ
+1355 NNVGSGTTFKFSWQ
-1369 KAAGE
+1369 KNTGE
-1374 TFEAI
+1374 TFETVPA
-1379 PSSQFYGSSKVKSV
+1379 SQFYGSSKIKSV

-1403 GMDGSVYEFTTTPYE
+1403 GMDGSIYEFTNTPYE
-1418 NNSRYIY
+1418 DNSRYIY
-1425 ARFKDE
+1425 ARFKDQ

-1436 GVALPAHTNGF
+1436 GVSLPGHISGF
-1447 PVINDRMIQVANT
+1447 PVISDRMIQVANT
-1460 ANNTSSFIQY
+1460 ANNISSFIQY
-1470 TNTTIV
+1470 TNTTVV
-1476 SNSNTTIS
+1476 SNSNTTIN

-1492 NQNNNQTQGQT
+1492 NQDNNPTQGQV
-1503 NANTTPTTTTNT
+1503 NAGTGSTTTTNT

-1548 VPPSRTYPVYAPDRK
+1548 VPPSRAYPVYAPDRK
-1563 IREYGIYEVQPI
+1563 IREFGIYEVQPI

-1583 SQIVALILNK
+1583 TQIVALILNK

-1598 DATLD
+1598 DTTLD
-1603 NGTQVKIYVKTG
+1603 NGTQIKIYVKTG
-1615 NTRAECIAASYG
+1615 NTRAECLAASYG

-1633 SINDNLAPT
+1633 SINDSLAST

-1665 ITATPNVTPE
+1665 ITATPNITPE
-1675 LLSLTISYTSST
+1675 LLSLTLSYTSSS

-1760 IRFGIFLTSVGTTPS
+1760 IRFGIFLTSVGITPS

>member
-30 SLDGK
+30 SYDGK

-59 SITKKFGSIATTVN
+59 SVTKKFGAIATTVT
-73 PSSTFID
+73 PSSTFVD

-92 DANRIVDYSYNGSGV
+92 DANRIVDFSYNGSGT

-117 YDATG
+117 YDASS

-173 VYYTEATPP
+173 VYYSEATPP

-201 AITNGYVLDPTSATN
+201 AITNGYVLDPSSATN

-286 TSVTAPGVFLNFNVT
+286 TAVSAPTLFLNFNVT

-369 SDFITDQSGNLNELL
+369 SDYITDQSGNLNELL
-384 SFSSL
+384 SFSNL
-389 SIKNLYRGTFPLA
+389 AIKNLYRGTFPLS

-434 PAVPGVGIT
+434 PAIPGVGIT

-449 DGQSVPVKN
+449 DGQSVPVKT
-458 ASTGSTGSDHNVKL
+458 ASTGTTGSDHNVKL

-485 VAFQQGSLR
+485 VAFEQGSLR

-504 NDFEPT
+504 NNFEPNP
-510 SITNLANYDN
+510 ITNLANYDN
-520 FGFFDPIYWNN
+520 FGFFDPLYWNQA
-531 SLNNNTSIGY
+531 LNNNTSIGY

-562 IYDTNPPK
+562 IYDTVPPK
-570 GILILNRKADDVD
+570 GTLILNRKADDVD

-598 VTTEFTD
+598 ITTEYTD
-605 TTTSYSF
+605 TTSSYSL
-612 SQTVNAFKIVSDKDQ
+612 SQTINAFKIVSDKDQ

-634 KLKKTGSIINLGDRI
+634 KLKKTGNIINLGDRI
-649 NVALYT
+649 NVSIFT
-655 HDATNDT
+655 HDATNDV

-671 SIQIDDLTTS
+671 SIQFNDLTTS
-681 FDTYSFTNTGVTL
+681 FDSYSFSNTGLTL
-694 ALDTIYWVHITLD
+694 TADTTYWIHITLD
-707 NLPIASVGSASIDI
+707 NLPMPTVGTASIDI
-721 ANYSNTSSEFAYYNS
+721 ANFTNTDSEFAYYDSDN
-736 NDLTWIRIANTSPY
+736 LTWIRISNTSPY

-763 LSKDYLLDIF
+763 SSKDYLLDIY
-773 EVPLKEVSV
+773 EVPFKEVSV

-802 VYKKFEP
+802 VYKKFNP
-809 VYEDTTNSANNIY
+809 VYEDATNSANNIY

-841 LQIKKTKTSE
+841 LQVKRTKASD
-851 WEDIVENIADSET
+851 WEDIVENIADPET
-864 TDYLNFTFT
+864 TDYLSFTFT
-873 TPLSLYAAR
+873 TPISLYAAR

-895 GDITLAA
+895 GDITIAA

-908 VVSAQISRFSDFR
+908 VVAAQISRFSDFR
-921 DATSFPNADAKG
+921 DATSFPNADSKG

-947 DLTNAAYLW
+947 DLTNASYLW
-956 SQKTGNAAS
+956 SKKTGNATS
-965 EITAIAAFND
+965 EITAISAFND
-975 KILIAANHKMYV
+975 KILIAANHKMFV

-998 ESLIAEKYQITCIH
+998 ESLIGEKYQITCIH
-1012 VYNGRAYAGTNYGLV
+1012 VFNGRAYAGTNYGLV

-1039 NAKDPLSTTT
+1039 NAKDPLSTVN
-1049 YKLLKPIVS
+1049 YKLLKPIIS
-1058 MASLGNNLFLGS
+1058 MTSLGNNLFLGS
-1070 TKGSTSSCSVYQ
+1070 TKGSTSACSVYQ
-1082 YNGKAISELKTF
+1082 YNGKAITELKTF
-1094 TSYNQVSAITAKEFT
+1094 SSYDQVSALTAKEFT
-1109 LYVGVGGDYGSR
+1109 LYVGVGGAYGSG
-1121 ASAVYKY
+1121 ASAIYKY

-1142 NIECMTKSVTR
+1142 NVECMAKSTTR

-1168 SFTNATANSWAKL
+1168 SFNNATANSWAKL
-1181 YDTYSDHIFTI
+1181 YDTYGDHFYSIY
-1192 FDDPNG
+1192 DDPNG
-1198 NYIYVSTD
+1198 NYTYFSVD
-1206 NGTYGYFKSISN
+1206 NGTYGYFKLINS

-1229 NQLNA
+1229 NLLNS

-1246 TDLGDIESYNFIAY
+1246 TDLGDVESYNFIAY
-1260 RGQTQ
+1260 RGQTE
-1265 AINYTGSIGNSF
+1265 AINYTGAIGSSF
-1277 IPPTGFTN
+1277 IAPTGFTN
-1285 ISVTFEG
+1285 SSVTYEG

-1310 GYNLFVNDTLQISN
+1310 GYNLFVNDTLQIGN

-1335 STNAFN
+1335 SANAFN
-1341 ATEGDVFKIKLQTT
+1341 VLEGDVLKIKLQTT
-1355 NNVGSGTTFKLLWQ
+1355 NNVGSGTTFKFLWQ
-1369 KAAGE
+1369 KNSGE
-1374 TFEAI
+1374 SFEAV
-1379 PSSQFYGSSKVKSV
+1379 PASQFYGSSKIKSV
-1393 TAIGNTFYGA
+1393 TSIGNTFYGA

-1425 ARFKDE
+1425 ARFKDQ

-1436 GVALPAHTNGF
+1436 GVPLPDHTAGF
-1447 PVINDRMIQVANT
+1447 PVISDRMIQVANT

-1470 TNTTIV
+1470 TNTTVV
-1476 SNSNTTIS
+1476 SNSNTTIN

-1492 NQNNNQTQGQT
+1492 NQTNNPTQGQV
-1503 NANTTPTTTTNT
+1503 NAGTGSTTTTNT

-1583 SQIVALILNK
+1583 TQIVALILNK

-1598 DATLD
+1598 DTTLD
-1603 NGTQVKIYVKTG
+1603 NGTQIKIYVKTG
-1615 NTRAECIAASYG
+1615 NTRAECLAASYG

-1633 SINDNLAPT
+1633 NINDSLAPT

-1665 ITATPNVTPE
+1665 ITATPNITPE
-1675 LLSLTISYTSST
+1675 LLSLTLSYTSSS

>member
-1 MSEDIRNTF
+1 MSKDIRNTF

-30 SLDGK
+30 SYDGK

-43 IDSTGI
+43 IDSTGL
-49 EPATGLELRF
+49 EPTTGLQLRF
-59 SITKKFGSIATTVN
+59 SVTKKFGAIATTVT

-80 ASSPKTLQLILS
+80 ASSPKALQLILADS
-92 DANRIVDYSYNGSGV
+92 DRIVDFSYNGSGT

-117 YDATG
+117 YDASG

-168 GTKVF
+168 GTKVY

-201 AITNGYVLDPTSATN
+201 AITNGFVLDPLDATN

-236 ATITY
+236 PTITY
-241 NPPASDYFKIKDST
+241 NPPASDYYKIKDST

-286 TSVTAPGVFLNFNVT
+286 TSVTASGVFLNFNVT

-312 TGFSIYHVEAESYKT
+312 TGFSIYHVEAESYKI

-336 TYNGFGVTQ
+336 TYNGFGVTE
-345 YALAVNKSGLG
+345 YALAVNKSALG
-356 PNDTFILSYTKPT
+356 PNDTFILSYIKPA
-369 SDFITDQSGNLNELL
+369 SNYITDQTGNLNELL
-384 SFSSL
+384 SFTNKA
-389 SIKNLYRGTFPLA
+389 IKNLYRGTFPLA
-402 PGGGYSAIAS
+402 PGGGYSAIAA

-418 TTGYDL
+418 TTGYEI

-434 PAVPGVGIT
+434 PAIPGVGIT

-449 DGQSVPVKN
+449 DGQSVPVKT
-458 ASTGSTGSDHNVKL
+458 ASTGTTGSDHNVKL

-485 VAFQQGSLR
+485 VAFEQGSLR

-499 GYAFV
+499 AYAFV
-504 NDFEPT
+504 NNFEPNP
-510 SITNLANYDN
+510 ITNLTNYDN
-520 FGFFDPIYWNN
+520 FGFFDPLYWNE

-562 IYDTNPPK
+562 IYDTVPPK

-598 VTTEFTD
+598 ITTEYTD
-605 TTTSYSF
+605 TLSSYSL
-612 SQTVNAFKIVSDKDQ
+612 SQTINAFKIVSDKDQ

-634 KLKKTGSIINLGDRI
+634 KLKKSGSIVNLGDRI
-649 NVALYT
+649 NVSIFTY
-655 HDATNDT
+655 DATNDV
-662 PSTLLGSFA
+662 PSTLLGSFG
-671 SIQIDDLTTS
+671 SIQFSDLTTS
-681 FDTYSFTNTGVTL
+681 FDSYSFSNTGLTL
-694 ALDTIYWVHITLD
+694 TADTTYWIYITLD
-707 NLPIASVGSASIDI
+707 NLPMPSVGTASIDI
-721 ANYSNTSSEFAYYNS
+721 ANFTNTDFEFAYYDSDNLS
-736 NDLTWIRIANTSPY
+736 WIRIANTSPY

-763 LSKDYLLDIF
+763 SSKDYLLDIY
-773 EVPLKEVSV
+773 EVPFKEVSV

-789 SKYEVIGNEQANY
+789 SKYEVIGNEQVNY
-802 VYKKFEP
+802 VYKKFDP
-809 VYEDTTNSANNIY
+809 VYEDATNSANNIY

-841 LQIKKTKTSE
+841 IQVKKTKISD
-851 WEDIVENIADSET
+851 WENIVENIADSET
-864 TDYLNFTFT
+864 TDYLSFTFT
-873 TPLSLYAAR
+873 TPISLYAAR
-882 IAYHGDYFTIDQR
+882 IAYQGDYFTIDQR
-895 GDITLAA
+895 GDITIAA

-921 DATSFPNADAKG
+921 DATSFPNADTKG

-956 SQKTGNAAS
+956 SKKTGNAAS
-965 EITAIAAFND
+965 EITAISAFND
-975 KILIAANHKMYV
+975 KILIAANHKMFV
-987 YKSGEVYEILN
+987 YKNEEVYEILN
-998 ESLIAEKYQITCIH
+998 ESLISEKYQITCIH
-1012 VYNGRAYAGTNYGLV
+1012 VFNGRAYAGTNYGLV
-1027 FTSYNGEFWSVL
+1027 FTSFNGEFWSVL
-1039 NAKDPLSTTT
+1039 NAKDPLSTIN
-1049 YKLLKPIVS
+1049 YKLLKPIIS
-1058 MASLGNNLFLGS
+1058 MTSLGNNLFLGS
-1070 TKGSTSSCSVYQ
+1070 SKGSASSCSVYQ
-1082 YNGKAISELKTF
+1082 YNGKAIIELKTF
-1094 TSYNQVSAITAKEFT
+1094 SSFDQVSALTAKEFT
-1109 LYVGVGGDYGSR
+1109 LYVGVGGAYGSG
-1121 ASAVYKY
+1121 ASAIYKY

-1142 NIECMTKSVTR
+1142 NVESLAKSSTR
-1153 NSVLVGFRGGQIWEL
+1153 NSVIAGFRGGQIWEL
-1168 SFTNATANSWAKL
+1168 SFTNAAANSWAKL
-1181 YDTYSDHIFTI
+1181 YDTYADHIFSI
-1192 FDDPNG
+1192 YDDSNS
-1198 NYIYVSTD
+1198 NYIYISTD
-1206 NGTYGYFKSISN
+1206 NGTYGYFKLINS
-1218 FKKIVSYSYDT
+1218 FKKIVSYSYGT
-1229 NQLNA
+1229 NLLNL
-1234 TWRSY
+1234 TYRSY

-1260 RGQTQ
+1260 RGQTE
-1265 AINYTGSIGNSF
+1265 AINYTGAIGSSF
-1277 IPPTGFTN
+1277 VSPTGFTN
-1285 ISVTFEG
+1285 SSITYEG
-1292 AVLASKDGALSF
+1292 GVLASKDGALSF

-1324 YNQSTTLSTLY
+1324 YNQSTTLSSLY
-1335 STNAFN
+1335 SANAFN
-1341 ATEGDVFKIKLQTT
+1341 VLEGDVLKIKLQTT
-1355 NNVGSGTTFKLLWQ
+1355 NNVGSGTTFKFLWQ
-1369 KAAGE
+1369 KNTGE
-1374 TFEAI
+1374 TFETVPA
-1379 PSSQFYGSSKVKSV
+1379 SQFYGSSKIKSV

-1403 GMDGSVYEFTTTPYE
+1403 GMDGSVYEFTNTPYE
-1418 NNSRYIY
+1418 DNSRYIY
-1425 ARFKDE
+1425 ARFKDQ

-1436 GVALPAHTNGF
+1436 GVSLPGHISGF
-1447 PVINDRMIQVANT
+1447 PVISDRMIQVANT

-1470 TNTTIV
+1470 TNTTVV
-1476 SNSNTTIS
+1476 SNSNTTIN

-1492 NQNNNQTQGQT
+1492 NQDNNPTQGQV
-1503 NANTTPTTTTNT
+1503 NAGTGSTTTTNT

-1548 VPPSRTYPVYAPDRK
+1548 VPPSRAYPVYAPDRK
-1563 IREYGIYEVQPI
+1563 IREFGIYEVQPI

-1583 SQIVALILNK
+1583 TQIVALILNK

-1598 DATLD
+1598 DTTLD
-1603 NGTQVKIYVKTG
+1603 NGTQIKIYVKTG
-1615 NTRAECIAASYG
+1615 NTRAECLAASYG

-1633 SINDNLAPT
+1633 SINDSLAST

-1665 ITATPNVTPE
+1665 ITATPNITPE
-1675 LLSLTISYTSST
+1675 LLSLTLSYTSSS